1 MSAKDITKD
10 LNDKQ
15 KEAVLAINGPILVIS
30 GPGSGKTKCLTHRI
44 AHMINEGIAPYK
56 ILAVTFTN
64 KASQEMK
71 ERISRLT
78 GIDIL
83 KPKAGAFVPTI
94 GTFHSICLRIL
105 RKEIHHLG
113 YRNQFTIFDDDDQ
126 VALVKRIMTELE
138 IDTKKFNP
146 RAILSRIS
154 RLKTDITFPDDF
166 KGNDFFTKVVAK
178 IYKIYQSELKR
189 MNALDFG
196 DLIMLTVHLFET
208 KPEILKKY
216 QDQWEYISVDEYQDT
231 SHDQYRLI
239 NLLAKGKGNL
249 FCIGDDAQSIYQFR
263 QADIRNILNFQK
275 DWPKAKII
283 MLEQNYRST
292 QNIIR
297 AAQGVISNNKNQFQK
312 SLWTD
317 NKEGERIMIK
327 EALSERDESLFLV
340 SQIAQLVRRGFKPS
354 DIAILYRTHAQS
366 RALEEGLIYQGL
378 PYQIVGGIKFY
389 DRREIKDILA
399 YVKILANPS
408 DILSFERIFNVPPR
422 GIGKSTL
429 DKVIQNNSQNLIDS
443 LYETAQTM
451 KGKKQYS
458 GLIEFSQLLSE
469 LKIYA
474 DKESTSKLIK
484 KIIADI
490 DYEEYLKSIKSKGDS
505 IAVAEERIE
514 NIKEL
519 LTVAKKYDSDKGMAG
534 VEKFLEEVALIQD
547 LDRTKN
553 SDKRITLM
561 TAHASK
567 GLEFPIVFIA
577 GMEEGIFPHSRSI
590 YSPDEIEEER
600 RLCYVAITRAKH
612 KLCISYARIRNIFG
626 NSERNLPSRFISE
639 IPEHLLEWHSD
650 SSEEIIDYES

>member
-1 MSAKDITKD
+1 MSKDILNT

-15 KEAVLAINGPILVIS
+15 KEAVQATSGAVLVIS

-44 AHMINEGIAPYK
+44 AYMINEGIPAFS

-64 KASQEMK
+64 KASQEMR
-71 ERISRLT
+71 ERIAKLT
-78 GIDIL
+78 GMDIN
-83 KPKAGAFVPTI
+83 KKGADTKYLPTI

-105 RKEIHHLG
+105 RKDIHNLG
-113 YRNQFTIFDDDDQ
+113 YKNQFSIFDDDDQ
-126 VALVKRIMTELE
+126 IALIKRIMVEMEL
-138 IDTKKFNP
+138 DTKKFNP

-154 RLKTDITFPDDF
+154 RLKTDITFPDKF
-166 KGNDFFTKVVAK
+166 KGNDFFSKVVSK
-178 IYKIYQSELKR
+178 IYRAYNSELKR

-208 KPEILKKY
+208 HPEVLKRY

-239 NLLAKGKGNL
+239 NLLAKKSGNL

-275 DWPKAKII
+275 DWPQAKII

-292 QNIIR
+292 QNIIQ
-297 AAQGVISNNKNQFQK
+297 AAQGVIANNKNQFQK

-317 NKEGERIMIK
+317 NHKGEKIIIK
-327 EALSERDESLFLV
+327 EAFTERDESMFLV
-340 SQIAQLVRRGFKPS
+340 SQISRLIKKGTKPN

-366 RALEEGLIYQGL
+366 RSLEEGLVYEGI

-399 YVKILANPS
+399 YLKILSNPS
-408 DILSFERIFNVPPR
+408 DILAFERIYNVPTR
-422 GIGKSTL
+422 GIGKSSL
-429 DKVIQNNSQNLIDS
+429 DKIIQANSQDLFRGIYEAALEID
-443 LYETAQTM
+443 
-451 KGKKQYS
+451 GKKQHYS
-458 GLIEFSQLLSE
+458 LMEFFKLLES
-469 LKIYA
+469 LKSYA
-474 DKESTSKLIK
+474 EVSPPSKTIK

-490 DYEEYLKSIKSKGDS
+490 NYEEYLKSINTKGDG
-505 IAVAEERIE
+505 IAAAEERME

-519 LTVAKKYDSDKGMAG
+519 LTVAQKYDKQSGIAG
-534 VEKFLEEVALIQD
+534 IEKFLEEVALIQD

-553 SDKRITLM
+553 SDKRVTLM

-577 GMEEGIFPHSRSI
+577 GMEEGIFPHRRSI
-590 YSPDEIEEER
+590 YNPDEIEEER
-600 RLCYVAITRAKH
+600 RLCYVAITRAKS
-612 KLCISYARIRNIFG
+612 KLFITYCKVRNIFG
-626 NSERNLPSRFISE
+626 NSERNLPSRFIGE
-639 IPEHLLEWHSD
+639 IPESLLEWHNEHNED
-650 SSEEIIDYES
+650 IIDYES